1 MSKQQIIRSISETV
15 RFCIADGN
23 TYLYAK
29 CVPTVREDDK
39 KMSIGGGNFT
49 ILLSTLATIEFL
61 GTIDAILEGKSGDFW
76 SAGEVQQLEKAKEKA
91 KEQLKA
97 CTACEKYFS
106 SFRLPRSGELEK
118 RSGKCLQD
126 FLRDTKHIT
135 GITDDLIKKISRI
148 RNKLAHEFTPK
159 IRGALGIDFVPGTD
173 FVSLVLLYDQRDVA
187 CMSSNNE
194 IGIDSNALNR
204 KLEKLLG
211 YITVKLNKTSEESD
225 SIKKIGEYIERQ

>member
-39 KMSIGGGNFT
+39 KMPIGGGNFT

-61 GTIDAILEGKSGDFW
+61 GTIDAILEGESGDFW
-76 SAGEVQQLEKAKEKA
+76 SAEEVRQLKEAKK
-91 KEQLKA
+91 QLKKA

-106 SFRLPRSGELEK
+106 SIRLPKSGELK
-118 RSGKCLQD
+118 KGSGECLQV
-126 FLRDTKHIT
+126 FLAATQHIT
-135 GITDDLIKKISRI
+135 GITDDLIEEIRRI

-159 IRGALGIDFVPGTD
+159 IRSALGIDFVPSTD

-187 CMSSNNE
+187 CMSSDNE

-211 YITVKLNKTSEESD
+211 YVTVKLNKTSEESD
-225 SIKKIGEYIERQ
+225 SIKKIGEYIERQQ